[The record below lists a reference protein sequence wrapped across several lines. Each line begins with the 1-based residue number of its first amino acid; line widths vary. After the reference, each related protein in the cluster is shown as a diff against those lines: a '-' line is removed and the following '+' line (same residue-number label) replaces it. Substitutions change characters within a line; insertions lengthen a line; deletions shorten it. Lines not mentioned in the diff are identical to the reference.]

1 MKKILALSLSL
12 FSIFVFSAV
21 PAWAQ
26 STNITVLTAGASNIS
41 QNSAVL
47 EGSFAVNVGGDRAD
61 RPQTFFQY
69 GLTTSFGQ
77 STPVTSHSR
86 FADRIAV
93 EVNNL
98 QPGTN
103 YYARA
108 VAQNRAGIV
117 FGATISFTTLPIPG
131 QAGVGGTGGTNITVI
146 EQPGGN
152 VNQGGTPNNGG
163 TNTNNTTNNTN
174 NTTNNTNNQTNTEGQ
189 VAEPPV
195 PAHIALDITDDRETF
210 TVGDILTYEINYQN
224 VSDTQIDDVFIKVE
238 LPDNTEFLS
247 AGEGVYLRKEHAA
260 VFDLGDLEEDEDGDV
275 KVNVR
280 AVTALRE
287 GTRVA
292 AAAIV
297 FYSNPTTGSQASA
310 VHYDINEYDSDGRPA
325 AGATSG
331 GFLPRTFL
339 GWLVIVILLLVIVLV
354 GRRIYLRYKEQ
365 KDQEQAEKE
374 LQDVISRELSPNDTD
389 ADIMTKSAIESA
401 PQSIDDI
408 EPQLSQEID
417 GGEGGDFDSEDPWK
431 ESEED
436 EMEKKKKDFL
446 DNLPS

>member
-1 MKKILALSLSL
+1 MKKILAFSLSL
-12 FSIFVFSAV
+12 FSIFIFSAV
-21 PAWAQ
+21 PASAQ
-26 STNITVLTAGASNIS
+26 STNLTVLTGGASNVT
-41 QNSAVL
+41 QTSAVL
-47 EGSFAVNVGGDRAD
+47 NGSYAVNVGGDRAD

-69 GLTTSFGQ
+69 GQTTSFGQ
-77 STPVTSHSR
+77 STVSRSHSR
-86 FADRIAV
+86 FSDNISV

-98 QPGTN
+98 LPNTN
-103 YYARA
+103 YYAR
-108 VAQNRAGIV
+108 VVGQNRNGIV
-117 FGATISFTTLPIPG
+117 YGPTISFITLPVPG
-131 QAGVGGTGGTNITVI
+131 QQAGYNGGTNITVI
-146 EQPGGN
+146 EQPNGN
-152 VNQGGTPNNGG
+152 VNQGGTPNNNGSNT
-163 TNTNNTTNNTN
+163 TNNETNNTTNNT
-174 NTTNNTNNQTNTEGQ
+174 TNNETNNETNNQ

-224 VSDTQIDDVFIKVE
+224 VSNTQIDDVFIKVE

-280 AVTALRE
+280 VVTALRE

-297 FYSNPTTGSQASA
+297 FYTNPTTGSQASA

-365 KDQEQAEKE
+365 KEQEQAEKE

-389 ADIMTKSAIESA
+389 LDNMTKSAIESA

-408 EPQLSQEID
+408 EPQIGQEV
-417 GGEGGDFDSEDPWK
+417 EGDEGDDFDSEDPWG

-436 EMEKKKKDFL
+436 ELEKKKKDFL